1 MIELHDYVQF
11 FLCNHII
18 FCIIGSMLQLLLDF
32 GVFNN
37 KQIQLNLL
45 RKSYVHNQCPTNCSF
60 SWLEVVWTINSDY
73 NFNCN
78 LQYII

>member
-37 KQIQLNLL
+37 KQIPI
-45 RKSYVHNQCPTNCSF
+45 KSFKKKLCT
-60 SWLEVVWTINSDY
+60 
-73 NFNCN
+73 
-78 LQYII
+78 